1 MARADT
7 HSRVV
12 AWLKIALPLAALA
25 VLATLFLLADR
36 IDPDDA
42 LPYAEVDVEDRAR
55 TPRMTAPTY
64 AGVTSDG
71 AALTLSADQARPASD
86 ANQALA
92 LGLTLTLDTP
102 DGARTELTAASA
114 QIDDEAR
121 QVVLSGGVEAATS
134 AGYRIATEGIT
145 ANLDRSGLE
154 STGPVTAATPAGT
167 LSADRFTL
175 RPDAKAE
182 GAYVLVFNGAVKL
195 VYQPGGTGSP

>member
-64 AGVTSDG
+64 AGVTS
-71 AALTLSADQARPASD
+71 
-86 ANQALA
+86 
-92 LGLTLTLDTP
+92 